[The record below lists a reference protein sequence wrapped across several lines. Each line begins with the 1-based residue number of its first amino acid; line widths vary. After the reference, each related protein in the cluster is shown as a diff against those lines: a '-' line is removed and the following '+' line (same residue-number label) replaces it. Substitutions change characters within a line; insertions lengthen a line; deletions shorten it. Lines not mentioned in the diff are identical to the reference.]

1 MRLKNSSQ
9 NELEGSSIALQ
20 FMAFLASDEER
31 LERFSAL
38 SGMGLNDLKAG
49 AQNPV
54 FLGFMLDY
62 ALQDESL
69 ILAFSESK
77 QISPQSL
84 ATARRQLPGANDDF

>member
-1 MRLKNSSQ
+1 MRLKNTLQ
-9 NELEGSSIALQ
+9 NKLEGSTIALQ
-20 FMAFLASDEER
+20 LIAFLASDEER
-31 LERFSAL
+31 LERCSAL
-38 SGMGLNDLKAG
+38 SGLGLNDLKAG

-69 ILAFSESK
+69 ILAFSESQ